1 MKASAQ
7 RSRAEDGCKQF
18 HLMLPNNDPK
28 HTVVIEKW
36 RDEATHSAHLNGP
49 SFAKAR
55 DASNEWIVDRKV
67 TSGITERNHDCDSR
81 LGGYDKAI
89 YQHRT
94 WGLGLQGC
102 DAPHDPRAL
111 EKLAA
116 KALRDRIAQPLPK
129 YVRLHY
135 LAPSPSRAMGSAL
148 SDAMSSGSPQPQ
160 HRSESAL
167 RSEWQRIPLHIQ
179 RFAPAPAP
187 IRVPISCRDAQRPYR
202 STRPHHICVEP
213 SRLCGLIGVR
223 DITIPAFRS
232 PKLAWAPGVTSG
244 LEEIFLLDGG
254 ISRPQ
259 PPCRQSRVFQESPQ
273 YQPSC
278 AGKRLRQRMEGSGDL
293 RDLGGNRN
301 SQDLRTQSQ
310 RL

>member
-129 YVRLHY
+129 LCPTSLPRSIAFQGDGQRPLRCDVQWFAPTPASIRERPSERMAAHSVAYPKVR
-135 LAPSPSRAMGSAL
+135 PSPST
-148 SDAMSSGSPQPQ
+148 DSST
-160 HRSESAL
+160 
-167 RSEWQRIPLHIQ
+167 
-179 RFAPAPAP
+179 
-187 IRVPISCRDAQRPYR
+187 D
-202 STRPHHICVEP
+202 
-213 SRLCGLIGVR
+213 
-223 DITIPAFRS
+223 
-232 PKLAWAPGVTSG
+232 
-244 LEEIFLLDGG
+244 LL
-254 ISRPQ
+254 P
-259 PPCRQSRVFQESPQ
+259 
-273 YQPSC
+273 
-278 AGKRLRQRMEGSGDL
+278 
-293 RDLGGNRN
+293 
-301 SQDLRTQSQ
+301 
-310 RL
+310 